1 MSCRAALWEPN
12 VERKPPRG
20 GEAWPG
26 SAGRHLLSAKAK
38 SALGARRVSWLGRPS
53 AIADGPSLQLRDS
66 AGLPRA
72 VLTGTGFPL
81 AASASGR
88 EATSARVLQLWVKY
102 RIRPGARQA
111 AGPPPPAPS
120 PRRTALLHVE
130 EIGRGESRPQTRAS
144 STARFDHPCARRERS
159 AASLVEDSV
168 VTDTG
173 RSRGWM
179 NPEDARRLR
188 RLTDL
193 PSRDTSHGNSS
204 RSMQHVSKRSW

>member
-38 SALGARRVSWLGRPS
+38 SALRARRVSWLGRPS
-53 AIADGPSLQLRDS
+53 AIADGRPYSCGTAPDFREPFS
-66 AGLPRA
+66 RAPASPWRPPHPGGRPPRPEYFSCGSSIGSGLEPVKR
-72 VLTGTGFPL
+72 
-81 AASASGR
+81 
-88 EATSARVLQLWVKY
+88 RVRRRL
-102 RIRPGARQA
+102 P
-111 AGPPPPAPS
+111 PS
-120 PRRTALLHVE
+120 PRKTVLLHVE

-144 STARFDHPCARRERS
+144 STARLDHPCARRGRCAS
-159 AASLVEDSV
+159 SLVEDSV
-168 VTDTG
+168 VTDTA